1 VRWRRPPF
9 EVHAHHAAVSHD
21 GRWLIAAD
29 RERHAFMLFD
39 CSTGELKYRVPSD
52 AEVNALAVADDGKSF
67 FTGDV
72 NGSVSVWSLEHGQ
85 KLFDLAHFA
94 SQVEALCSTEHS
106 VLAAVVEQLDDLKVR
121 RTYEFSTD

>member
-1 VRWRRPPF
+1 
-9 EVHAHHAAVSHD
+9 
-21 GRWLIAAD
+21 
-29 RERHAFMLFD
+29 MLFD

-72 NGSVSVWSLEHGQ
+72 NGTVSVWSLEHGQ
-85 KLFDLAHFA
+85 ELFDLAQFA

-106 VLAAVVEQLDDLKVR
+106 VLAAVVEQFYDRKMR
-121 RTYEFSTD
+121 RTY